1 MKKLNVAIIGAG
13 FGVTSHLPAFK
24 RNKHCKVIALC
35 SRNLK
40 KSNFL
45 KNKNNIKYYFNNWK
59 KMLSEV
65 DLDIVSIAV
74 PPIEQ
79 TKIINIC
86 LKKSIAIFAEKPLT
100 TNIFNSKKILDLQ
113 KKNKIPT
120 VVDFIFPELEEW
132 IYIKKIL
139 QKKKFGNLK
148 NINIDLNYQS
158 HTNLINKNSWKNNLN
173 QGGGLLHH
181 IVCHIFYYIE
191 WLFESVNSISAYLY
205 KEKKYRFS
213 GHTNAVI
220 LLRFKSGVYATIQA
234 SNNSTGINEHII
246 KFFNDTGTIILEN
259 KSKDWINDFDL
270 YTIKKKSLLK
280 NKVFFKKKIIRK
292 NEDSRLFPVSQIVNR
307 LVEWILLKKK
317 TMPNFEDGHRV
328 QCLIDAAIK
337 SNKLNGKWINL
348 K

>member
-65 DLDIVSIAV
+65 DLDIISIAV

-86 LKKSIAIFAEKPLT
+86 LQKSIAIFAAKPLT
-100 TNIFNSKKILDLQ
+100 TNIFNSKKILNLQ
-113 KKNKIPT
+113 KN
-120 VVDFIFPELEEW
+120 
-132 IYIKKIL
+132 
-139 QKKKFGNLK
+139 
-148 NINIDLNYQS
+148 NIDLNYQS

-234 SNNSTGINEHII
+234 SNNSIGINEHII

-259 KSKDWINDFDL
+259 KSKDWVNDFDL
-270 YTIKKKSLLK
+270 YTIKRKSLLK